1 MKLKRQ
7 QGGRNA
13 YDKLHPPIYLS
24 NAKDPRINSYSPA
37 GNQYLYKKP
46 IIKNSKLLIKKKEVI
61 PVNDYKKEIIE
72 DKIIPILKVDNNKN
86 DVLKGKFIEE
96 YTDDPRSKNTVPY
109 NRLNP
114 VTNKEWTPEDYS
126 NYIDAERLKKA
137 KYNEILR
144 KGIIKEQT
152 GGLSELGYS
161 DNSPYQDYP
170 YIPIEGN
177 NITMAQTSKHLTAI
191 PLDEWDNIL
200 GIHDLEPYSGE
211 YEFEGANK
219 VLEIPKGQ
227 RGVRSPR
234 HVETDEEK
242 ALRLSQYTPSNIN
255 YYDAYL
261 TDMDMTRSRDVNVP
275 FVNNPVDVK
284 TPSYVAT
291 PVNNVVR
298 NNKKPL
304 YKTTVKSNISK
315 TAKDFSRD
323 FTNAELEQQA
333 IENTPISNNDINA
346 KDILGTPIIGKSNTS
361 KRINDS
367 GFIKSNPVTLQY
379 DNSDEARAIQ
389 YRRLKG
395 SNVLAPY
402 KGNIQLSTPVQS
414 EESVNPYLA
423 NIREQR
429 NAVMQQIN
437 PNTSTG
443 QAALAGLYGQS
454 LNQENEAVGQ
464 VNRNNIQNN
473 TNWLNQVAST
483 RNQQQQLDY
492 NMNDKY
498 YNDVTQLQALQDE
511 NDMNYMDSIS
521 NMSAKR
527 LQAKNRFLG
536 TAIETGLPSDALNI
550 GDREITFDVSKIPTN
565 FYSPKS
571 DATSELPQGKMV
583 YVKGIPYQQVTDKN
597 GGISLTPVPINKA
610 QYGGMSK
617 YKMVM
622 KKANR

>member
-1 MKLKRQ
+1 MNKIHIKPENRGKFTATKKRTGKTTEELTHSKNPLTKKRAIFAQ
-7 QGGRNA
+7 
-13 YDKLHPPIYLS
+13 
-24 NAKDPRINSYSPA
+24 NAK
-37 GNQYLYKKP
+37 K
-46 IIKNSKLLIKKKEVI
+46 
-61 PVNDYKKEIIE
+61 
-72 DKIIPILKVDNNKN
+72 
-86 DVLKGKFIEE
+86 
-96 YTDDPRSKNTVPY
+96 
-109 NRLNP
+109 
-114 VTNKEWTPEDYS
+114 WHH
-126 NYIDAERLKKA
+126 
-137 KYNEILR
+137 
-144 KGIIKEQT
+144 QT

-200 GIHDLEPYSGE
+200 GIHDLPPYSGE
-211 YEFEGANK
+211 YEFEGANR

-242 ALRLSQYTPSNIN
+242 ALRLAQYNNNPANIN
-255 YYDAYL
+255 YYNSYL
-261 TDMDMTRSRDVNVP
+261 TDMDMTRSREVNVP
-275 FVNNPVDVK
+275 FVNNPVEAIK
-284 TPSYVAT
+284 TPPYVANK
-291 PVNNVVR
+291 PVSNVVR

-304 YKTTVKSNISK
+304 YKTIANNNVNK

-333 IENTPISNNDINA
+333 NENTPISNADINA
-346 KDILGTPIIGKSNTS
+346 KDILATPILGESNTA

-379 DNSDEARAIQ
+379 DNPDEARAIQ

-395 SNVLAPY
+395 SSVLAPY

-429 NAVMQQIN
+429 NTVMQQIN

-443 QAALAGLYGQS
+443 QAMLAGLYGQS
-454 LNQENEAVGQ
+454 LNQENEDVGQ

-473 TNWLNQVAST
+473 INWLNQVANT

-492 NMNDKY
+492 QMNDKY

-511 NDMNYMDSIS
+511 NDMNYMDNIA

-536 TAIETGLPSDALNI
+536 TAIETGLPSDALDI
-550 GDREITFDVSKIPTN
+550 GDREVTFDVSKIPVS
-565 FYSPKS
+565 FYDKSGNRGTTVAPKEAEKS
-571 DATSELPQGKMV
+571 IMIKGVPHKAV
-583 YVKGIPYQQVTDKN
+583 YDENGRIINYTPIPIT
-597 GGISLTPVPINKA
+597 KA
-610 QYGGMSK
+610 QYGMSK
-617 YKMVM
+617 YKMI

>member
-1 MKLKRQ
+1 MKIKIKKENIGSFTATKKRTGKTTEELTHSKNPLTRKRAIFAQ
-7 QGGRNA
+7 
-13 YDKLHPPIYLS
+13 
-24 NAKDPRINSYSPA
+24 NAKKWKH
-37 GNQYLYKKP
+37 Q
-46 IIKNSKLLIKKKEVI
+46 E
-61 PVNDYKKEIIE
+61 
-72 DKIIPILKVDNNKN
+72 
-86 DVLKGKFIEE
+86 
-96 YTDDPRSKNTVPY
+96 
-109 NRLNP
+109 
-114 VTNKEWTPEDYS
+114 
-126 NYIDAERLKKA
+126 
-137 KYNEILR
+137 
-144 KGIIKEQT
+144 

-161 DNSPYQDYP
+161 DDSPYKDYP

-177 NITMAQTSKHLTAI
+177 NITMAKTGKSLTAI

-200 GIHDLEPYSGE
+200 GIHNLEPYSGE
-211 YEFEGANK
+211 YEFEGADR

-227 RGVRSPR
+227 RGIRSPR

-242 ALRLSQYTPSNIN
+242 ALRLSQYNNINPSNIN
-255 YYDAYL
+255 YYNAYL
-261 TDMDMTRSRDVNVP
+261 TDMDMTRSREVNVP
-275 FVNNPVDVK
+275 FMYNPTNK
-284 TPSYVAT
+284 EYSAPYVANK
-291 PVNNVVR
+291 PVSNIVR

-304 YKTTVKSNISK
+304 YKTTVNNISK

-323 FTNAELEQQA
+323 FTNSELEQQA
-333 IENTPISNNDINA
+333 IENAPISNNDVNA
-346 KDILGTPIIGKSNTS
+346 KDILGTPVIGESNTS

-379 DNSDEARAIQ
+379 DNPDEARAIQ

-437 PNTSTG
+437 PNSSTG

-464 VNRNNIQNN
+464 VNRSNIQSN
-473 TNWLNQVAST
+473 TNWLNQVANT

-498 YNDVTQLQALQDE
+498 YNDVAQLQALQDE

-550 GDREITFDVSKIPTN
+550 GDKEVTFDVSKIPTN

-571 DATSELPQGKMV
+571 DATSELPQGKIV

-597 GGISLTPVPINKA
+597 GGISLTPVPINKS
-610 QYGGMSK
+610 QHGGMSK